1 MTLDRLVSDGDTTSF
16 VVGML
21 FGLALVSAAIAGIIL
36 VSDGGNNAPGV
47 GNASA
52 DSPGGEYGGVVG
64 VQEAEVRSEYDT
76 QAFEAAL
83 ANASSAESRAAIIEQ
98 ETDRIDSRLGELE
111 GQRANLTIDNESRTQ
126 ITAFVARSETVSYRL
141 DRVEQAAGDLPSS
154 VRTDSGLTT
163 ERFDDLRTRAAALTT
178 QEMQELAQGVAG
190 ENIGDG
196 FDDHDD
202 DDRDDRDDD
211 RDDDQDDGDDRDDG
225 PDTENSSTDDRDDD
239 ETDDDTDDDEDEDG
253 DDDDDEDEDDE
264 DDEE

>member
-16 VVGML
+16 VVGVL

-83 ANASSAESRAAIIEQ
+83 ANASSAESKAAIIDQ
-98 ETDRIDSRLGELE
+98 EIDRIDSRLGELE

-178 QEMQELAQGVAG
+178 LEMQELAQGVAG
-190 ENIGDG
+190 ENIGGG
-196 FDDHDD
+196 F
-202 DDRDDRDDD
+202 DD
-211 RDDDQDDGDDRDDG
+211 RDDDQDD
-225 PDTENSSTDDRDDD
+225 DRDDD
-239 ETDDDTDDDEDEDG
+239 RDGDQDGQDDLDDDLENDSDDDDDDDNDDDEDDED
-253 DDDDDEDEDDE
+253 DDDEDDDEDDDDEDE
-264 DDEE
+264 